1 MFDEDPKLEVVEAD
15 FSKLEA
21 AEDEPPV
28 LSEDIEEYD
37 EKWPRK
43 MWSLTWLN
51 LIRILSMT
59 SKRFLASMARTCADE
74 SMPLKS
80 TKLFVFFSY

>member
-1 MFDEDPKLEVVEAD
+1 MFDEEPKLEVVEAD

-21 AEDEPPV
+21 AEDEPPHV

-43 MWSLTWLN
+43 
-51 LIRILSMT
+51 I
-59 SKRFLASMARTCADE
+59 
-74 SMPLKS
+74 
-80 TKLFVFFSY
+80 

>member
-1 MFDEDPKLEVVEAD
+1 MFDEDPKLEVVDAD

-43 MWSLTWLN
+43 M
-51 LIRILSMT
+51 
-59 SKRFLASMARTCADE
+59 
-74 SMPLKS
+74 
-80 TKLFVFFSY
+80 